1 MTVKRV
7 EFMTMLFS
15 SIAAKFRA
23 QVSLNSTKLSA
34 TFAMASVLAMAA
46 PVQAADIDVEPI
58 EFAVQAENATTKLLL
73 DVAKAG
79 DRLVAVGEFGHV
91 VLSDDG
97 GKTWSQAKEVRTQV
111 ALNSVVFVND
121 QVGFAAGHDATVL
134 KTIDGGDTWRVF
146 YRDTEFENPLLA
158 VYFEDENKGYAV
170 GAFSLMVETTDGG
183 ETWKTRPIFEGNAND
198 YHLND
203 LYSSKAGT
211 LLIPSEFGIVYRSVD
226 GGASFEEIQTSYEGS
241 FWSGLGLSDGSIL
254 VYGMRGTIYRSVDE
268 GATWAQ
274 VDASTKKS
282 FGGGVELDDGTVVL
296 SGLNGVVAYSSDM
309 GKSFKTY
316 SRPDRAGFN
325 AVIGGADDTIVIF
338 GVPGVK
344 VMPDTYDAANAPS

>member
-23 QVSLNSTKLSA
+23 QVSHKSA
-34 TFAMASVLAMAA
+34 LLGSAVALASVLAVTA
-46 PVQAADIDVEPI
+46 PAQAADIEVDPI
-58 EFAVQAENATTKLLL
+58 GFAVQAENATSKLLL

-79 DRLVAVGEFGHV
+79 DRLVAVGEFGHI

-111 ALNSVVFVND
+111 ALNSVMFVND

-134 KTIDGGDTWRVF
+134 KTTDGGDTWRVF
-146 YRDTEFENPLLA
+146 YLDTEFENPLLA
-158 VYFEDENKGYAV
+158 VHFEDENKGYAV
-170 GAFSLMVETTDGG
+170 GAFSLMVETMDGG
-183 ETWKTRPIFEGNAND
+183 ETWKTRPVFEGNTND

-203 LYSSKAGT
+203 IYQSKAGT
-211 LLIPSEFGIVYRSVD
+211 LLMPSEFGIVYRSID

-254 VYGMRGTIYRSVDE
+254 VYGMRGNIYRSVDE
-268 GATWAQ
+268 GLTW
-274 VDASTKKS
+274 VPVITTTRKS

-296 SGLNGVVAYSSDM
+296 SGLNGAVAYSADM
-309 GKSFKTY
+309 GKSFETY
-316 SRPDRAGFN
+316 SRADRAGFN
-325 AVIGGADDTIVIF
+325 AVIGGADDTIIIF
-338 GVPGVK
+338 GAPGLR
-344 VMPDTYDAANAPS
+344 VMPDTYEAANAPS